1 VTLGRFDF
9 DADVNLPVAGKTPR
23 SRHASASGAR
33 RAARDRGALSVAYV
47 NLLRTCGPLTD
58 NAAADALGRPLSSIC
73 STRNGLG
80 ELIEDAGEY
89 ETTAWGTKRTKWRA
103 R

>member
-1 VTLGRFDF
+1 MDQPGFDF
-9 DADVNLPVAGKTPR
+9 SLPIAGKTPR

-33 RAARDRGALSVAYV
+33 RAAVDRGALSVAYV
-47 NLLRTCGPLTD
+47 NLLNACGPMTD
-58 NAAADALGRPLSSIC
+58 QAAAKALGRETCSIN

-80 ELIEDAGEY
+80 EVIVDSGEY
-89 ETTAWGTKRTKWRA
+89 ELTAWKTKRTKWRV